1 MNNPDKQYTDLV
13 NDAYKNYGQI
23 TNEFQLENPIDDL
36 LIKTLRGELILFE
49 SDGDTDYRTLTKKEF
64 INKIKT
70 DDKFA
75 KKWGFQVYTRELSLD
90 ERKEIL
96 YSRFRKGPMI
106 VNGESYIEGAPTDIN
121 FEFFNI
127 PRRTISLTYNN
138 QTIEIYE

>member
-1 MNNPDKQYTDLV
+1 MSNQNKQYTDLLG
-13 NDAYKNYGQI
+13 DAYKKY
-23 TNEFQLENPIDDL
+23 LENHPKGYYTDQHEVGG
-36 LIKTLRGELILFE
+36 LIFTGPSVWKDEEPHTQE
-49 SDGDTDYRTLTKKEF
+49 EF

-70 DDKFA
+70 DEVFA